1 MQEYRYQIS
10 GSDKR
15 LSIRLVKENET
26 YRATINGREYLI
38 SDAYLTEGQLYL
50 TIDGRQKTIPI
61 AGTGRAIFVALD
73 GWTYQLEK
81 VEDPGSGGRRSDRAD
96 RVDHRSGGRRPVEGA
111 ASSIVGANM
120 PGIVRA
126 VLVAEGE
133 AVHKNQPL
141 ILLEAMKMELR
152 LTAPHDGVVQIIRV
166 QAGQLVQQ
174 GEVLIRLA

>member
-1 MQEYRYQIS
+1 VGEHRYQIS
-10 GSDKR
+10 GSDETPA
-15 LSIRLVKENET
+15 IRLVKENEN
-26 YRATINGREYLI
+26 YRAMINGREYLI
-38 SDAYLTEGQLYL
+38 SAAYLTEGQLYL

-61 AGTGRAIFVALD
+61 AGIGRVIFVAAD

-81 VEDPGSGGRRSDRAD
+81 VEDPRSAGRRSDR
-96 RVDHRSGGRRPVEGA
+96 VNYRSGRRRPVEGA
-111 ASSIVGANM
+111 ASSIVEASM
-120 PGIVRA
+120 PGIVQA

-152 LTAPHDGVVQIIRV
+152 LTAPHDGVVQTIQV

-174 GEVLIRLA
+174 GEILIRLA